1 MTTSPLLSIGHL
13 IDAAWEAYRHRYSE
27 FLSLS
32 GWLFVSTILSVI
44 ALTFYP
50 TASKLT
56 TAGVNFTSFETMGVF
71 LYFVTHLVI
80 EPVIGLFVFV
90 AMIRFTEQSPDRQK
104 TVQRSIE
111 EAKKLFLPAAGI
123 AMVFG
128 LLITLIP
135 LIGMG
140 IPFLIGAIGIAT
152 KNTFILL
159 LGNILLVLGI
169 IISFVCVIRFFLFYA
184 FALYARVI
192 DGVAGKDSFR
202 ASQALVKGRFWT
214 VFGRYAVPKIVF
226 IIFGIVAIF
235 LVGFVVQMLIG
246 IFGGL
251 NVDLQLRLTSIAL
264 TVIPSIIVI
273 LIYPLM
279 ILSDIVLYHELKK
292 MV

>member
-1 MTTSPLLSIGHL
+1 MTPSPLLSIGHL
-13 IDAAWEAYRHRYSE
+13 IDAAWEAYRHRYAE

-32 GWLFVSTILSVI
+32 GWLVVSTILSVI

-50 TASKLT
+50 TASKLAS
-56 TAGVNFTSFETMGVF
+56 AGIDFTSFEIIGVF
-71 LYFVTHLVI
+71 LYFVTHLII

-90 AMIRFTEQSPDRQK
+90 AIIRLTEQSPDRQK
-104 TVQRSIE
+104 AVRESVE

-123 AMVFG
+123 AIVFG

-140 IPFLIGAIGIAT
+140 IPFSIGAIGVAT
-152 KNTFILL
+152 ENAFLLL

-169 IISFVCVIRFFLFYA
+169 MISFVCVIRFFLFYA

-192 DGVAGKDSFR
+192 DGITGKNSFR
-202 ASQALVKGRFWT
+202 ASQALVKGRFWA

-226 IIFGIVAIF
+226 ILFGIVAIF

-246 IFGGL
+246 IFSGL

-264 TVIPSIIVI
+264 TVIPSIVVI

-279 ILSDIVLYHELKK
+279 ILSDTVLYHELTKST
-292 MV
+292 